1 MRTLRPM
8 LLASLLLAAC
18 QDAGGP
24 GSATAPI
31 DPASA
36 ALAVRDGLGAEGP
49 FEVDGLEKVTVEVRL
64 TNVAP
69 GPHRLRLD
77 VLAPGGTLYAQ
88 MPVSVEAGPD
98 GQGVTTQTLQ
108 VGGTPI
114 ERYRQTGAWS
124 FRLAAAGG
132 ATPLATA
139 EAEIAE

>member
-24 GSATAPI
+24 GSPAAPI

-36 ALAVRDGLGAEGP
+36 ALAVRDGQGGTGP
-49 FEVDGLEKVTVEVRL
+49 FQVDGLEKVTVDVRL
-64 TNVAP
+64 THVAP
-69 GPHRLRLD
+69 GAHRLRLD

-88 MPVSVEAGPD
+88 LPVSVEAGPD
-98 GQGVTTQTLQ
+98 GQGVASQHLQ

-124 FRLAAAGG
+124 FRLAPADG

-139 EAEIAE
+139 EAELAE

>member
-18 QDAGGP
+18 QDAGGS
-24 GSATAPI
+24 GSAPAPI

-36 ALAVRDGLGAEGP
+36 SLAVSDGKGAVGP
-49 FEVDGLEKVTVEVRL
+49 FKVDGLEKVTVEVQL
-64 TNVAP
+64 THVEP
-69 GPHRLRLD
+69 GQHRLRLD

-88 MPVSVEAGPD
+88 VPVSVEAGPD
-98 GQGVTTQTLQ
+98 GAGVASQTLQ

-114 ERYRQTGAWS
+114 ERYRQTGAWT
-124 FRLAAAGG
+124 FRLAPREGAA
-132 ATPLATA
+132 PLATA